1 MIPLRNCW
9 YPPNWDDCIAD
20 VLGEAVNLALGPFF
34 GLLFDAIKELVVSAV
49 QAVMQAVGF
58 LWITIDS
65 PNLDGNQTVSFVQ
78 GHTQYLLVVAASIA
92 VIVGG
97 IKMAVSQ
104 RGEPLRD
111 ILKSLLTM
119 TMVSA
124 AGVGFASLLIQAS
137 DAFSE
142 WIIGEALGDR
152 SFATK
157 LADIM
162 VNPLKDGGLGLILVV
177 FIGILMVIT
186 SLVQLALMIVRYGM
200 LILLVGVLPLTA
212 SATNTE
218 VGMMWFKR
226 AVAWLAGFI
235 IYKPVAAL
243 IYAAAIKLIS
253 APTDSTLKVI
263 TGVTMMLM
271 AVVALPALLRFVSP
285 RTA

>member
-9 YPPNWDDCIAD
+9 YPPNWDDCIGD
-20 VLGEAVNLALGPFF
+20 VLAKAVNIAVGPFF
-34 GLLFDAIKELVVSAV
+34 GLLFDAIKALVVAAV
-49 QAVMQAVGF
+49 QAVLQAVGF

-65 PNLDGNQTVSFVQ
+65 PNLEGNQTVSFIQ
-78 GHTQYLLVVAASIA
+78 GHTQYLLFIAATIA
-92 VIVGG
+92 VIAGG

-104 RGEPLRD
+104 RGEPVRD

-119 TMVSA
+119 TVVSG

-142 WIIGEALGDR
+142 WIIGEALGDK

-157 LADIM
+157 LADVM
-162 VNPLKDGGLGLILVV
+162 TNPLKDGGLGLILVI

-218 VGMMWFKR
+218 MGMMWFKR
-226 AVAWLAGFI
+226 SVSWLASFI

-243 IYAAAIKLIS
+243 IYAAAIKLI
-253 APTDSTLKVI
+253 ATPTDSLLKVV